1 MKVFVADNGIKG
13 YINSN
18 TYNWCLDNEIVIFGQ
33 FQLNNNPS
41 SISMVGIES
50 RLFTTEIIVKDI
62 NINIDFYKEIISESI
77 EKAMDCKIDDDGKF
91 SITIFKS
98 FDFNINDI
106 VDELIEKASKFND
119 GQIVKCIGKDLNSAV
134 AELVDAV

>member
-77 EKAMDCKIDDDGKF
+77 EKAMNCKIDDDGKF

-106 VDELIEKASKFND
+106 VDEQQE
-119 GQIVKCIGKDLNSAV
+119 
-134 AELVDAV
+134 EPT